1 MQTSYLKYFDDV
13 VRLGS
18 VAAAAAENHMSPQ
31 GVSRSLSVLEADLG
45 CKLFVKRANR
55 LVPSAYGARI
65 APLARKVVA
74 AEQEMFEEVTKVRSA
89 SIGSSDKGIVAFVNN
104 VAFDSAFIKP
114 LFAGFNDLFARA
126 RFFQCDND
134 GVLRSLLTEDH
145 RDDEIAL
152 GLFCFFSPLEEKN
165 KGVIAELKQHG
176 FFYRPYLKSYDCAL
190 VPASS
195 RLAEKK
201 ALTRADMVNN
211 PLIASNNDIRA
222 VLECL
227 YGKESIHIVSAD
239 SAFRFELVKHE
250 QGISVVPA
258 FYEGAGGEGI
268 FDFSGLKKVPLK
280 DPYYLEIGFALPASV
295 ENNKYIEQFFIRLN
309 TYYLGRENTAE
320 FTLLVNELTKTDDS
334 NGAHAFIGSAGLH
347 EAEDAYEISP
357 RERDVFELMVQG
369 KSTSEISE
377 SLYISRATTKSH
389 MSSIYKKLGVHSRE
403 EMREKLTSFAH
414 GVKG

>member
-1 MQTSYLKYFDDV
+1 
-13 VRLGS
+13 
-18 VAAAAAENHMSPQ
+18 
-31 GVSRSLSVLEADLG
+31 
-45 CKLFVKRANR
+45 
-55 LVPSAYGARI
+55 
-65 APLARKVVA
+65 
-74 AEQEMFEEVTKVRSA
+74 
-89 SIGSSDKGIVAFVNN
+89 
-104 VAFDSAFIKP
+104 
-114 LFAGFNDLFARA
+114 
-126 RFFQCDND
+126 
-134 GVLRSLLTEDH
+134 
-145 RDDEIAL
+145 
-152 GLFCFFSPLEEKN
+152 
-165 KGVIAELKQHG
+165 
-176 FFYRPYLKSYDCAL
+176 
-190 VPASS
+190 
-195 RLAEKK
+195 
-201 ALTRADMVNN
+201 MVNN

-347 EAEDAYEISP
+347 EADRHRASRLGPSGESREGTEQRDECCGGCRRSP